1 MFRGF
6 CAAEQPQRR
15 ALNAQAG
22 VPCQRQIQA
31 FYQAASTYQIMGLV
45 SGDLALSLCGS
56 VSSRSLKDSVQ
67 DAQARNMA
75 PVLKLTTDGADAR
88 RAVMRLVL
96 FAMSLVF
103 VCIPC
108 QTEARNMNQPRID
121 KLFEKT
127 KTVCFGRFLV
137 DVPSSAAVVP
147 GLQTFG
153 PTIESLPN
161 GAQHLRR
168 RAQTRRDE
176 VQANSQ
182 TYDRSEVVS
191 LDPMPT
197 GGSWTL
203 RYWASDTAK
212 LAGLETFESFLAGG
226 AHGFLYKTTTAKSVG
241 RTPEQI
247 VKNVEYVAS
256 HLRARD
262 PAEVPQE
269 PGVCLDVGFIA
280 DDTGKFQEIFGI
292 GLRFPELPDA
302 SFSISTNKD
311 AQQGDS
317 FEARRSEARRAA
329 LMVPELATAFAKI
342 KTLREGKRKVQQGDG
357 SEALFR
363 RPLSDTPGHWHEF
376 QFEYAGKRFDH
387 RNPSWDAALFTGV
400 ERDQAGSVPSGLSD
414 EEAVAL
420 WDRLMASVRLRVAK

>member
-1 MFRGF
+1 
-6 CAAEQPQRR
+6 
-15 ALNAQAG
+15 
-22 VPCQRQIQA
+22 
-31 FYQAASTYQIMGLV
+31 
-45 SGDLALSLCGS
+45 
-56 VSSRSLKDSVQ
+56 
-67 DAQARNMA
+67 
-75 PVLKLTTDGADAR
+75 
-88 RAVMRLVL
+88 
-96 FAMSLVF
+96 
-103 VCIPC
+103 
-108 QTEARNMNQPRID
+108 MNLPRID

-127 KTVCFGRFLV
+127 RAVCFGRFAMDIPATAKVLAG
-137 DVPSSAAVVP
+137 P
-147 GLQTFG
+147 QTFSGVMESFPNDVKSLAVLASKKASDLNAVKHLTQSGTLLREVMDG
-153 PTIESLPN
+153 PTSGGRTLVFVDDPSATRVLQVW
-161 GAQHLRR
+161 GYLKAQ
-168 RAQTRRDE
+168 
-176 VQANSQ
+176 
-182 TYDRSEVVS
+182 
-191 LDPMPT
+191 P
-197 GGSWTL
+197 
-203 RYWASDTAK
+203 
-212 LAGLETFESFLAGG
+212 
-226 AHGFLYKTTTAKSVG
+226 HGYLYKGGVG
-241 RTPEQI
+241 TLHRTLADEKERLSYI
-247 VKNVEYVAS
+247 AT

-342 KTLREGKRKVQQGDG
+342 KTLREGKRKVQQGEG

-363 RPLSDTPGHWHEF
+363 RPLGDTPGHWHEF

-400 ERDQAGSVPSGLSD
+400 ERDQAGSVASGLSD

-420 WDRLMASVRLRVAK
+420 WDRLMTSVRLRVVK

>member
-1 MFRGF
+1 MSRLFVI
-6 CAAEQPQRR
+6 
-15 ALNAQAG
+15 L
-22 VPCQRQIQA
+22 
-31 FYQAASTYQIMGLV
+31 L
-45 SGDLALSLCGS
+45 LALTCLS
-56 VSSRSLKDSVQ
+56 
-67 DAQARNMA
+67 
-75 PVLKLTTDGADAR
+75 
-88 RAVMRLVL
+88 
-96 FAMSLVF
+96 
-103 VCIPC
+103 C
-108 QTEARNMNQPRID
+108 QTEARNMNPPRID

-127 KTVCFGRFLV
+127 KPVCFGRFV
-137 DVPSSAAVVP
+137 MDVPESAKVVSGPQSFGGEILAVNGGEKNLKATVAQKLAELDAVKHREE
-147 GLQTFG
+147 GGSLLRQVTDG
-153 PTIESLPN
+153 PTQGSRVLQFRDTRWATRSMQIWAYLNAPP
-161 GAQHLRR
+161 GA
-168 RAQTRRDE
+168 
-176 VQANSQ
+176 
-182 TYDRSEVVS
+182 YI
-191 LDPMPT
+191 
-197 GGSWTL
+197 
-203 RYWASDTAK
+203 
-212 LAGLETFESFLAGG
+212 
-226 AHGFLYKTTTAKSVG
+226 YKTATAPSEGRSVEKEIAEVSYIA
-241 RTPEQI
+241 T
-247 VKNVEYVAS
+247 

-342 KTLREGKRKVQQGDG
+342 KTLREGKRRVQQGEG

-363 RPLSDTPGHWHEF
+363 RPLGDTPGHWHEF

-400 ERDQAGSVPSGLSD
+400 ERDQAGSVASSLSD

-420 WDRLMASVRLRVAK
+420 WDRLMASVRLRVVK